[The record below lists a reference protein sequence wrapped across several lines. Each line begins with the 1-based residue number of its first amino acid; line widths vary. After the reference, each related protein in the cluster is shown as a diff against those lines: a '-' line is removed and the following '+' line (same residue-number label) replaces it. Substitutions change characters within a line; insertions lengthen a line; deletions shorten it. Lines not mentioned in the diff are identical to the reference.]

1 MKHKSIPALVS
12 GFAFTVIAT
21 VMLWQLVVVTLLVR
35 TTTDVLGVLG
45 KLL

>member
-12 GFAFTVIAT
+12 GLAFAVIAT

-35 TTTDVLGVLG
+35 TTTDVLGILG

>member
-12 GFAFTVIAT
+12 GFAFAVIAT